1 MNEKNHIHANNEI
14 NGLDLSLLT
23 QRLKKEDDK
32 NLRMFRNFR
41 YIFLVMIIFYSL
53 LLIVNPD
60 SDLSWFDRIAGG
72 CYVLAFIILALLFR
86 KYHREYSTIDYS
98 LPVAEMLE
106 KAATRY
112 SLRKR
117 NSLIIIIP
125 LILIDVGLTLSFS
138 QRDIFSPAKMI
149 LVVQLVYIP
158 VLVIAFLIGVWIWY
172 KRQKPL
178 RDRALKLREELIAL

>member
-1 MNEKNHIHANNEI
+1 MNEKYHIHAKNEI

-23 QRLKKEDDK
+23 QQLQKEDAR
-32 NLRMFRNFR
+32 NLRVFKNFR
-41 YIFLVMIIFYSL
+41 YIFLAMIIFYSL
-53 LLIVNPD
+53 LMIVNPD

-72 CYVLAFIILALLFR
+72 CYVIAFIILAWLFR

-112 SLRKR
+112 SLKKR

-125 LILIDVGLTLSFS
+125 LALIDVGLTLSYAH
-138 QRDIFSPAKMI
+138 RGIFSPDQWI
-149 LVVQLVYIP
+149 WGGQLVYFS
-158 VLVIAFLIGVWIWY
+158 VLAIAFLIGVWIWY

-178 RDRALKLREELIAL
+178 RDKALKLLEELNTL

>member
-1 MNEKNHIHANNEI
+1 
-14 NGLDLSLLT
+14 
-23 QRLKKEDDK
+23 
-32 NLRMFRNFR
+32 MFRNFR

-138 QRDIFSPAKMI
+138 QRDIFSPAKII